1 MEQKNEKGGGAG
13 LALTNILLFVGVALV
28 SLVLVE
34 LLKLKILPLFFQ

>member
-13 LALTNILLFVGVALV
+13 LALKNILLFVGVALV